1 MGDKVSSFSA
11 SSKDVTASSC
21 NAAAVDVVVYSPPTL
36 RELKTVTKK
45 ILEVTASLWNAR
57 MRTFICDAHDTE
69 DEAEDVAQDMGAS
82 FLVILHDEEGTMRI
96 RCLKEKDPS
105 GHTFIVIEKILNTVG
120 LIEILQKKF
129 VSYERDNAGSVVNT
143 NARIESK
150 IAPEYGISVT
160 NVPNQS
166 SPNSILFQ
174 SMIGDF
180 DRRQLSSIRKR
191 IEMNVASKLSKLTS
205 TTNASI
211 VVLMLPFKASVIKT
225 IASYL
230 DVDDEARF
238 QESKKQLMEKHDARE
253 DVSERSYKKELA
265 KVCDEI
271 EELRFE
277 KDYSIIILYGN
288 FLSTDGKKSDRPKF
302 LTTDEHIFRII
313 T

>member
-1 MGDKVSSFSA
+1 M
-11 SSKDVTASSC
+11 
-21 NAAAVDVVVYSPPTL
+21 
-36 RELKTVTKK
+36 
-45 ILEVTASLWNAR
+45 
-57 MRTFICDAHDTE
+57 MQH
-69 DEAEDVAQDMGAS
+69 
-82 FLVILHDEEGTMRI
+82 
-96 RCLKEKDPS
+96 
-105 GHTFIVIEKILNTVG
+105 
-120 LIEILQKKF
+120 
-129 VSYERDNAGSVVNT
+129 ERDNAGSVVNT
-143 NARIESK
+143 NTRIESK
-150 IAPEYGISVT
+150 PAPEYGTSVT
-160 NVPNQS
+160 NVPNQN

-174 SMIGDF
+174 SMIGEF

-191 IEMNVASKLSKLTS
+191 IEMNVASKLSKITS

-230 DVDDEARF
+230 DVDDQTRF

-253 DVSERSYKKELA
+253 EVSERSYKKELA